1 MVELGGAGRVVIAP
15 DAAGEGTNALLL
27 TPPDAIATCFG
38 CADSFHRHRARA
50 AAAGLAVSVHR
61 APALAFDLDTVDDLR
76 VYDDRLRNHAS
87 TIRRNP

>member
-1 MVELGGAGRVVIAP
+1 MVALGGPGRIVVAP

-38 CADSFHRHRARA
+38 REGSLRRHRERA
-50 AAAGLAVSVHR
+50 AAAGLAVAVHA

-76 VYDDRLRNHAS
+76 RYESGAMGGNR
-87 TIRRNP
+87 P